1 MRVLDLFGLNLFS
14 LDLPIYFLLYNC
26 GADNGVSR
34 IVLLLDVG
42 VINLY
47 NFGFGKILLIV
58 MIFETGTIAGDINEL
73 CERIGLFFRGDV
85 RKMMGFL
92 VIEVD
97 EDD

>member
-14 LDLPIYFLLYNC
+14 LDFPIYFFLYNF
-26 GADNGVSR
+26 GTDNGVSG
-34 IVLLLDVG
+34 VFLLLDVG

-47 NFGFGKILLIV
+47 NFGFGKILLMMMV
-58 MIFETGTIAGDINEL
+58 FGAGTIAGDINEF

-85 RKMMGFL
+85 GKMMGFF